1 MLDLQQTF
9 KYRIEKRH
17 GKYKLEMVFWQML
30 LFFCVDIVPKI
41 FVLLSASHNDNDD
54 DDYKF
59 VYVGPEKSWTPF
71 HSDVFGSFSWSANI
85 VGTKRWIFVH
95 PGESV

>member
-54 DDYKF
+54 DVENVHVDNSYNDVDNK
-59 VYVGPEKSWTPF
+59 EDND
-71 HSDVFGSFSWSANI
+71 SDNHGNDDNNI
-85 VGTKRWIFVH
+85 ADAVMPALERKAAL
-95 PGESV
+95 